1 MKASDM
7 RAKDVDALQKEVAE
21 LLKAH
26 FNLRMQR
33 ATQQLSDHTQLRK
46 TRRAIARAKTII
58 TEKQK
63 GSAA

>member
-1 MKASDM
+1 MKASEL
-7 RAKDVDALQKEVAE
+7 RAKDVDALQKEVSE

-46 TRRAIARAKTII
+46 TRRAIARAKTIL

-63 GSAA
+63 GSAK